1 MCGCLQQ
8 QHKKRERK
16 RIQMVQMV
24 QKGAQEQ
31 YLKQNEIEKGNIIK
45 KWINGKRIVE

>member
-16 RIQMVQMV
+16 RIQMV